1 MKLVGNASGSVVVPL
16 SPNEVSAYLN
26 DPGRLLRAV
35 PQCVI
40 TAQLHPSG
48 VYQWSFDMEDPFGNI
63 FRVHSVI
70 RQKFIGVERVVWQPF
85 ELDWSRVKF
94 DGRSF
99 LGRATGDIRVTQ
111 LAADRS
117 RLDAALEFAIDFAL
131 PGAMRKLPLG
141 WVERTSAK
149 LMDRKMGQFVGQ
161 ILRSLETSLGA
172 SLESEIQSS
181 GQFA

>member
-1 MKLVGNASGSVVVPL
+1 MKLVGTASGSVVVPL
-16 SPNEVSAYLN
+16 SPADAFLYLH

-35 PQCVI
+35 PQCVM
-40 TAQLHPSG
+40 TAQLHPTG
-48 VYQWSFDMEDPFGNI
+48 IYQWSFDMEDPFGNI

-70 RQKFIGVERVVWQPF
+70 RQRFIGHERVVWQPF
-85 ELDWSRVKF
+85 ELDWSRVRF
-94 DGRSF
+94 DGLSF
-99 LGRATGDIRVTQ
+99 LGRATGDIRVTR
-111 LAADRS
+111 LAANRS
-117 RLDAALEFAIDFAL
+117 RLEAGLEFAIDFAL

-172 SLESEIQSS
+172 SLESEIHSS